1 MISLTALLTTAVVI
15 AAPPVCRG
23 KNQFPYDP
31 GQNRTPRPRAV
42 AEIRLAYS
50 LLCPLVMKDGRCGR
64 GDIFEN
70 PSVGNNALT
79 FVSGLR
85 QGKRTKALIVY
96 SARFL
101 NLLDKEFGAGASFG
115 VLAHEVGHHL
125 TASGNLRG
133 EFDHPW
139 DEELRADYFAGCAL
153 AGAGRSI
160 RDLEIAFKALAK
172 VASPTHP
179 ASGDRNPK
187 VKEGFDYCLKF
198 KKAADAKAKKP
209 GVFGLAAEM
218 EARNENPPCWRF
230 VYRRV
235 KDVNRIG
242 PVAAPR
248 NWSPAFITQA
258 VCEKSR
264 VRAVGQGHQLSEACA
279 CETRP

>member
-1 MISLTALLTTAVVI
+1 
-15 AAPPVCRG
+15 
-23 KNQFPYDP
+23 
-31 GQNRTPRPRAV
+31 
-42 AEIRLAYS
+42 
-50 LLCPLVMKDGRCGR
+50 MKDGRCGR

-187 VKEGFDYCLKF
+187 VKEGFEYCLKF
-198 KKAADAKAKKP
+198 RETADKKRKKP
-209 GVFGLAAEM
+209 GVFGLGAEM
-218 EARNENPPCWRF
+218 AKEGDKPPCWRF

-235 KDVNRIG
+235 KDVHRIG
-242 PVAAPR
+242 PVAAQR
-248 NWSPAFITQA
+248 QWSPKFTTQT
-258 VCEKSR
+258 VCEKAR
-264 VRAVGQGHQLSEACA
+264 KNAVAVGNQISETCM
-279 CETRP
+279 CETGP